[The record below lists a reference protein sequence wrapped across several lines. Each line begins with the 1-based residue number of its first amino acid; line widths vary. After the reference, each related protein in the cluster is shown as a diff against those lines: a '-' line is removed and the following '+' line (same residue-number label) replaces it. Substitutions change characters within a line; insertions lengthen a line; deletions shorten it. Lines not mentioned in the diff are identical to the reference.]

1 MRKFNFSTGVSTAL
15 VAMALVTGLSVPVD
29 AAKVDKALSQSEVTK
44 SGVTF
49 VTPAPTLKVENVADG
64 QVTTSWNVT
73 VSDVPAPVKDAQGY
87 TKEYYQTRVLIFD
100 KGDRMKPLNGSSYVN
115 ENGTI
120 VYNGGTTFSYN
131 EDATSAERN
140 QVTFNGSAYT
150 PGQKE
155 IVAFMFDA
163 AAYQAAYDAYVAS
176 TDPNAVCP
184 IEGDYWTASAPAEI
198 TVSNEAY
205 VSTSVTSTSIELSL
219 GTGSI
224 HTGYEIYRQV
234 GKKYVQIATITSNVY
249 EDKGLVSKTT
259 YSYKVRPY
267 YKDAKTGAVT
277 YGKEGYVEAT
287 TKGSALNVVANV
299 NKKNKVILKWQ
310 KVKGAKKYEIYR
322 RDTSSYSSEVK
333 KGQYNG
339 FATYKKIATVKK
351 KKYVDKKVKKN
362 RNYEYEVRA
371 VIAKDK
377 KVKGDKDA
385 YVTESV
391 SASLNF
397 GQIDVNVSYTDANG
411 NATVE
416 WEKVYGA
423 SSYIVEKEAYDAA
436 TKKYNWV
443 TVATLP
449 ANTTKTTLG
458 AEVIY
463 NTDGSV
469 VSTTTTY
476 RIKAVSAAG
485 NSSEYTIDVTKKNGT
500 VASVT
505 ATPTANGI
513 QVSWSPV
520 AGAAYYRVYRVPT
533 SALLDNKDIGAYEVY
548 GTRVTEYVGVTTPV
562 AVDVAAWNA
571 AVDAS
576 IAQEKKD
583 REAWDWSK
591 GDFDSSKYL
600 HESDKLNA
608 KATYHYQNYAYAH
621 DTFTATSMVDYF
633 GDIYSAGSGSI
644 DAKKGTLGADGKA
657 AVTEWDYEF
666 NPVVPDSKVQ
676 SSPEDGRPQVGVNYT
691 YYVEAVMASPKAA
704 GDYYSEGNY
713 NTYKCAVPDVEA
725 YNKAV
730 EEYNAYKAQE
740 EAAEKKY
747 QEDLKKY
754 QEDLKK
760 YQEDLKKYENLTE
773 EEKETTEKPE
783 APEMPHYVYS
793 YYGSE
798 PKQEDYTKVVDSN
811 DASVITEA
819 TTQLVYNTA
828 VTGPKASD
836 AEYLGQAVAKNAEDN
851 FKNFTGT
858 TAGVKKVGSAA
869 VTAVQPIKGK
879 VKIKSASSSK
889 GKVTLKVKKV
899 AGADCIK
906 IYRST
911 KKKGKYTVAGIAKNG
926 KKFTDKGVKK
936 GKKYY
941 YKAVPVVKNEAGADV
956 EGKASKVKAV
966 KVK

>member
-49 VTPAPTLKVENVADG
+49 ATAAPTVSVENVADG
-64 QVTTSWNVT
+64 QVATSWKVKI
-73 VSDVPAPVKDAQGY
+73 SDVPAPVKDANGNI
-87 TKEYYQTRVLIFD
+87 KESFKTRVLIFD
-100 KGDRMKPLNGSSYVN
+100 KGDRTKPLNGSSTVN
-115 ENGTI
+115 KNGTI
-120 VYNGGTTFSYN
+120 VYSDGRVFYY
-131 EDATSAERN
+131 DDDLYDSAERY
-140 QVTFNGSAYT
+140 QTTFNGSSYT

-155 IVAFMFDA
+155 IVAFLFDA
-163 AAYQAAYDAYVAS
+163 AAYQAAEDAYYAS
-176 TDPNAVCP
+176 TDPNKVHP
-184 IEGDYWTASAPAEI
+184 DSDEYWIASAPAEI
-198 TVSNEAY
+198 TVSDEASVY
-205 VSTSVTSTSIELSL
+205 TSVTSTSIELSL
-219 GTGSI
+219 NSGSI
-224 HTGYEIYRQV
+224 NTGYEIYRKV
-234 GKKYVQIATITSNVY
+234 GKKYQQIATVTSDVY
-249 EDKGLVSKTT
+249 TDKGLVSKTT

-267 YKDAKTGAVT
+267 YKDVKTGAVT

-299 NKKNKVILKWQ
+299 NKKNKVVLTWQ

-333 KGQYNG
+333 KGEYNG
-339 FATYKKIATVKK
+339 YATYKKIATVKK
-351 KKYVDKKVKKN
+351 KKYIDKKVQKN
-362 RNYEYEVRA
+362 RNYVYEVRA

-385 YVTESV
+385 YVKESV
-391 SASLNF
+391 DASLNF
-397 GQIDVNVSYTDANG
+397 GQIDVNVSYRDANG

-423 SSYIVEKEAYDAA
+423 ISYIVEKKAYDPA
-436 TKKYNWV
+436 TKMYNWT
-443 TVATLP
+443 TVQTLP
-449 ANTTKTTLG
+449 ASATKTTLA
-458 AEVIY
+458 AEVVAD
-463 NTDGSV
+463 TDGSV
-469 VSTTTTY
+469 VSTTTKY

-485 NSSEYTIDVTKKNGT
+485 NSSAYTVDVTKKNGN
-500 VASVT
+500 VESVT
-505 ATPTANGI
+505 ATATANGI
-513 QVSWSPV
+513 QVSWTPV
-520 AGAAYYRVYRVPT
+520 AGAAYYKVYRVKT
-533 SALLDNKDIGAYEVY
+533 SALLNNKDIGAYAVQH
-548 GTRVTEYVGVTTPV
+548 GSQVTEYVGVTTPV

-571 AVDAS
+571 TVDAS

-583 REAWDWSK
+583 LEAWDWSK
-591 GDFDSSKYL
+591 GSFDSSKYL

-633 GDIYSAGSGSI
+633 GDIYSAGSGSM

-657 AVTEWDYEF
+657 AVTEWNYRF
-666 NPVVPDSKVQ
+666 NPVVADSQVK

-704 GDYYSEGNY
+704 GDYYTGD
-713 NTYKCAVPDVEA
+713 TCAVPDVEA

-730 EEYNAYKAQE
+730 EEYKTQLAEYQAKVKEKE
-740 EAAEKKY
+740 EADKKY
-747 QEDLKKY
+747 E
-754 QEDLKK
+754 
-760 YQEDLKKYENLTE
+760 EDLKKYEEDLKKYEALTE
-773 EEKETTEKPE
+773 AEKENAQKPEKPVKK
-783 APEMPHYVYS
+783 YVDVPYVPQ
-793 YYGSE
+793 SE
-798 PKQEDYTKVVDSN
+798 PKQENYTKWVSIN
-811 DASVITEA
+811 DASAATAA

-828 VTGPKASD
+828 ATGPKASN
-836 AEYLGQAVAKNAEDN
+836 AEYLGQAVAKNGEDN
-851 FKNFTGT
+851 FKNVTGS

>member
-115 ENGTI
+115 KNGTI
-120 VYNGGTTFSYN
+120 VYDGGTTFSYN

-322 RDTSSYSSEVK
+322 RDTVSDASEVK

-377 KVKGDKDA
+377 KVKGDKEA
-385 YVTESV
+385 YVKETV
-391 SASLNF
+391 YASLNF

-411 NATVE
+411 NETVE

-423 SSYIVEKEAYDAA
+423 SSYVVEKKAYDAT

-449 ANTTKTTLG
+449 ASATKTTLG

-469 VSTTTTY
+469 VSATTSY

-485 NSSEYTIDVTKKNGT
+485 NSSEYEVSVTKKNGT

-520 AGAAYYRVYRVPT
+520 AGAAYYKVYRVPT
-533 SALLDNKDIGAYEVY
+533 SALLDNKDIGAYKVY
-548 GTRVTEYVGVTTPV
+548 GTPVTEYVGVTTPV
-562 AVDVAAWNA
+562 AVDVATWNA

-591 GDFDSSKYL
+591 GSFDSSKYL

-633 GDIYSAGSGSI
+633 GDIYSAGSGSMN
-644 DAKKGTLGADGKA
+644 AKAGTIGADGKV
-657 AVTEWDYEF
+657 AVTEWNYSF
-666 NPVVPDSKVQ
+666 NPVVADSQVK
-676 SSPEDGRPQVGVNYT
+676 SSPEDGRPQVGVDYT
-691 YYVEAVMASPKAA
+691 YYVEAVMAAPKAVS
-704 GDYYSEGNY
+704 DYYSYDEISVLDEAQYNAAVAEY
-713 NTYKCAVPDVEA
+713 NTKKAQYDAEYAQYEKDLAQYEKDYEA
-725 YNKAV
+725 YWDATD
-730 EEYNAYKAQE
+730 EQR
-740 EAAEKKY
+740 
-747 QEDLKKY
+747 
-754 QEDLKK
+754 
-760 YQEDLKKYENLTE
+760 ENMP
-773 EEKETTEKPE
+773 KPIKPE
-783 APEMPHYVYS
+783 EPDAPSVPSKYD
-793 YYGSE
+793 YYKWAYINS
-798 PKQEDYTKVVDSN
+798 
-811 DASVITEA
+811 ASAATAA

-828 VTGPKASD
+828 VTGPKASN
-836 AEYLGQAVAKNAEDN
+836 AEYLGQAVAKNDEDN
-851 FKNFTGT
+851 FKNFSGT

>member
-1 MRKFNFSTGVSTAL
+1 MRKFNFSKGVSTAL
-15 VAMALVTGLSVPVD
+15 VAMALVTGLSVPVN
-29 AAKVDKALSQSEVTK
+29 AAKVDKTLSQSEVTK
-44 SGVTF
+44 SGAA
-49 VTPAPTLKVENVADG
+49 APTLSVENVADG
-64 QVTTSWNVT
+64 QVATSWNVK
-73 VSDVPAPVKDAQGY
+73 VGGVPAPVRDASGRVSGNF
-87 TKEYYQTRVLIFD
+87 TTRVLIFD
-100 KGDRMKPLNGSSYVN
+100 KGDRTKPLNGSSSVN
-115 ENGTI
+115 KNGTI
-120 VYNGGTTFSYN
+120 VYSGGSVFYVDEDGDIRIESGSSDYYYSTDESTFQ
-131 EDATSAERN
+131 T
-140 QVTFNGSAYT
+140 TFNGSSYT

-163 AAYQAAYDAYVAS
+163 VAYQAAVDAYNAS
-176 TDPNAVCP
+176 TDPNAVIP
-184 IEGDYWTASAPAEI
+184 DRGDYWVASAPAEI

-234 GKKYVQIATITSNVY
+234 GKKYVQIATITSDVY

-333 KGQYNG
+333 KGQGNDY
-339 FATYKKIATVKK
+339 ATYKKIATVKK

-362 RNYEYEVRA
+362 RNYVYEVRA

-391 SASLNF
+391 DASLNF
-397 GQIDVNVSYTDANG
+397 GQIDVNVSYTDENG

-423 SSYIVEKEAYDAA
+423 SSYIVEKKAYDPT
-436 TKKYNWV
+436 TKKYNWA
-443 TVATLP
+443 TVQTLP
-449 ANTTKTTLG
+449 ASATKTTLP

-463 NTDGSV
+463 DTDGSV
-469 VSTTTTY
+469 VSGTTSY

-485 NSSEYTIDVTKKNGT
+485 NSSEYEVSVTKKNGT

-505 ATPTANGI
+505 ATATANGI

-520 AGAAYYRVYRVPT
+520 AGAAYYRVYRIPT
-533 SALLDNKDIGAYEVY
+533 SALENNKDIGAYKVH
-548 GTRVTEYVGVTTPV
+548 GTRVTEYVGATTPV

-576 IAQEKKD
+576 IAQEKSD

-591 GDFDSSKYL
+591 GDFDYSKYL
-600 HESDKLNA
+600 DEDDKLNA
-608 KATYHYQNYAYAH
+608 KTTYHYQNYAYAH
-621 DTFTATSMVDYF
+621 NTFTTTSMLDYF
-633 GDIYSAGSGSI
+633 GDIYSAGSGSMNAKAGTI
-644 DAKKGTLGADGKA
+644 DADGKV
-657 AVTEWDYEF
+657 AVTEWDYSF
-666 NPVVPDSKVQ
+666 NPVVADAKVK
-676 SSPEDGRPQVGVNYT
+676 SSPEDGRPQVGVDYT
-691 YYVEAVMASPKAA
+691 YYVEAVMAAPKAA
-704 GDYYSEGNY
+704 SDYYSNDDVRVLDEAKYNAAVAEY
-713 NTYKCAVPDVEA
+713 NTK
-725 YNKAV
+725 KAQYDA
-730 EEYNAYKAQE
+730 EYAQYEKDLAQYEKDYKAYWD
-740 EAAEKKY
+740 A
-747 QEDLKKY
+747 
-754 QEDLKK
+754 
-760 YQEDLKKYENLTE
+760 TE
-773 EEKETTEKPE
+773 EQRENMTKPVKPE
-783 APEMPHYVYS
+783 EPDAP
-793 YYGSE
+793 SE
-798 PKQEDYTKVVDSN
+798 PSKYDYYKWAYINS
-811 DASVITEA
+811 ASAATAA

-836 AEYLGQAVAKNAEDN
+836 AEYLGQAVAKNGEDN
-851 FKNFTGT
+851 YAIGTT

-869 VTAVQPIKGK
+869 VTAVQPIKAK

>member
-1 MRKFNFSTGVSTAL
+1 MRKFNFSTGISTVL
-15 VAMALVTGLSVPVD
+15 VAMALVTGLSVPVN
-29 AAKVDKALSQSEVTK
+29 AAKVDKTLSQSEVTK
-44 SGVTF
+44 SGAA
-49 VTPAPTLKVENVADG
+49 APTLSVESVADG
-64 QVTTSWNVT
+64 QVATSWKVKVGG
-73 VSDVPAPVKDAQGY
+73 VSAPVRDASGRVSGNF
-87 TKEYYQTRVLIFD
+87 TTRVLIFD
-100 KGDRMKPLNGSSYVN
+100 KGDRTKPLNGSSSVN
-115 ENGTI
+115 KNGTI
-120 VYNGGTTFSYN
+120 VYSGGSVFYVDEDGDIRIESGSSDYYYSTDESTFQTTFK
-131 EDATSAERN
+131 
-140 QVTFNGSAYT
+140 GSSYT

-163 AAYQAAYDAYVAS
+163 VAYQAAVDAYNAS
-176 TDPNAVCP
+176 TDPNAVIP
-184 IEGDYWTASAPAEI
+184 DRGDYWVASAPAEI

-205 VSTSVTSTSIELSL
+205 VSTSVSATSIELSL

-333 KGQYNG
+333 KGQYDG

-362 RNYEYEVRA
+362 RNYVYEVRA

-391 SASLNF
+391 DASLNF

-411 NATVE
+411 NETVE

-423 SSYIVEKEAYDAA
+423 TSYIVEKKAYDPT

-449 ANTTKTTLG
+449 ASATKTTLG

-469 VSTTTTY
+469 VSTTTRY

-576 IAQEKKD
+576 IAAYKADNNAEY
-583 REAWDWSK
+583 
-591 GDFDSSKYL
+591 SKYL

-608 KATYHYQNYAYAH
+608 KTTYHYQNYAYAH

-633 GDIYSAGSGSI
+633 GDIYSAGSGSM

-657 AVTEWDYEF
+657 AVTEWNYRF
-666 NPVVPDSKVQ
+666 NPVVADSQVK

-704 GDYYSEGNY
+704 GDYYTGD
-713 NTYKCAVPDVEA
+713 TCAVPDVEA

-760 YQEDLKKYENLTE
+760 YQEDLKKYEALTE
-773 EEKETTEKPE
+773 EEKENTEKPE
-783 APEMPHYVYS
+783 APKMPHKEYVYD

-798 PKQEDYTKVVDSN
+798 PKQENYTKSVDIN
-811 DASVITEA
+811 DVSAATAA

-828 VTGPKASD
+828 ATGPKASD

-858 TAGVKKVGSAA
+858 TAGVKKVGSAS
-869 VTAVQPIKGK
+869 VTAVQPIKAK
-879 VKIKSASSSK
+879 VKIKSIKASK

-911 KKKGKYTVAGIAKNG
+911 KKKGKYTVAGIAKNNG
-926 KKFTDKGVKK
+926 KKFTDKGVQK

-941 YKAVPVVKNEAGADV
+941 YKVVPVVKNEAGADV

>member
-1 MRKFNFSTGVSTAL
+1 MRKFNFSTGISTVL

-87 TKEYYQTRVLIFD
+87 TKGYYQTRVLIFD
-100 KGDRMKPLNGSSYVN
+100 KGDRMKPLNGSSSVN

-120 VYNGGTTFSYN
+120 VYDGGTTFSYN

-163 AAYQAAYDAYVAS
+163 AAYSTAMDAYYAAREAYWNSPNGTEPVAP
-176 TDPNAVCP
+176 DK
-184 IEGDYWTASAPAEI
+184 GDYWVASAPAEI

-339 FATYKKIATVKK
+339 FETYKKIATVKK

-485 NSSEYTIDVTKKNGT
+485 NSSEYKIDVTKKNGT

-520 AGAAYYRVYRVPT
+520 AGAAYYKVYRVPT
-533 SALLDNKDIGAYEVY
+533 SALVDNKDIGAYRVY

-576 IAQEKKD
+576 IAAYKADNNAEY
-583 REAWDWSK
+583 
-591 GDFDSSKYL
+591 SKYL

-608 KATYHYQNYAYAH
+608 KTTYHYQNYAYAH

-633 GDIYSAGSGSI
+633 GDIYSAGSGSMN
-644 DAKKGTLGADGKA
+644 AKKGTLGADGKA
-657 AVTEWDYEF
+657 AVTEWNYRF
-666 NPVVPDSKVQ
+666 NPVVLDSKVQ

-704 GDYYSEGNY
+704 GDYYTGDTCE
-713 NTYKCAVPDVEA
+713 VPDVEA

-730 EEYNAYKAQE
+730 EKYNAYKAQE

-760 YQEDLKKYENLTE
+760 YEALTE
-773 EEKETTEKPE
+773 EEKENTKKPVE
-783 APEMPHYVYS
+783 PKTPDKEYVDYV
-793 YYGSE
+793 SE
-798 PKQEDYTKVVDSN
+798 PKQENYTKSVDIN
-811 DASVITEA
+811 DASAATAA

-828 VTGPKASD
+828 ATGPKASG

-869 VTAVQPIKGK
+869 VTAVQSIKGK

-911 KKKGKYTVAGIAKNG
+911 KKKGKYTVAGIAKNNG

>member
-49 VTPAPTLKVENVADG
+49 MTPAPTLKVENVADG
-64 QVTTSWNVT
+64 QVATSWKVT
-73 VSDVPAPVKDAQGY
+73 VSDVPAPIKDAEGY
-87 TKEYYQTRVLIFD
+87 TKASYETRVLIFD

-120 VYNGGTTFSYN
+120 VYDDGTTFSYN

-155 IVAFMFDA
+155 VVAFMFDA
-163 AAYQAAYDAYVAS
+163 AAYSTAMDAYYLARKAYWNSPNGTEPVAP
-176 TDPNAVCP
+176 DKD
-184 IEGDYWTASAPAEI
+184 DYWTASAPAEI

-205 VSTSVTSTSIELSL
+205 VSTSVTATSVELSL

-333 KGQYNG
+333 KGKYDG

-362 RNYEYEVRA
+362 RNYVYEVRA

-377 KVKGDKDA
+377 KVKGDKVA

-391 SASLNF
+391 DASLNF

-463 NTDGSV
+463 NPDGSV

-485 NSSEYTIDVTKKNGT
+485 NSSEYEVSVTKKNGT

-576 IAQEKKD
+576 IAAYKADNNAEY
-583 REAWDWSK
+583 
-591 GDFDSSKYL
+591 SKYL

-633 GDIYSAGSGSI
+633 GDIYSAGSGSMK
-644 DAKKGTLGADGKA
+644 AKAGTIGADGKV
-657 AVTEWDYEF
+657 AVTEWNYSF
-666 NPVVPDSKVQ
+666 NPVVADSQVQ
-676 SSPEDGRPQVGVNYT
+676 SSPEDGRPQVGVDYT
-691 YYVEAVMASPKAA
+691 YYVEAVMAAPKAA
-704 GDYYSEGNY
+704 SDYYSYDDVRVLDEAQYNAAVAEY
-713 NTYKCAVPDVEA
+713 NTKKAQYDAA
-725 YNKAV
+725 YAQYEKDLAQY
-730 EEYNAYKAQE
+730 EKDYKAYWD
-740 EAAEKKY
+740 A
-747 QEDLKKY
+747 
-754 QEDLKK
+754 
-760 YQEDLKKYENLTE
+760 TE
-773 EEKETTEKPE
+773 EQRENMPEPIKPE
-783 APEMPHYVYS
+783 EPDAPSVPS
-793 YYGSE
+793 KDDYYKWAYINS
-798 PKQEDYTKVVDSN
+798 
-811 DASVITEA
+811 ASAATAA

-828 VTGPKASD
+828 ATGPKASD

>member
-49 VTPAPTLKVENVADG
+49 VTAAPTLKVENVADG
-64 QVTTSWNVT
+64 QVATSWKVT
-73 VSDVPAPVKDAQGY
+73 VSDVPAPIKDADGDD
-87 TKEYYQTRVLIFD
+87 KESYETRVLIFD
-100 KGDRMKPLNGSSYVN
+100 KGDRMKPLNGSSSVN

-120 VYNGGTTFSYN
+120 VYDGGTTFRYN
-131 EDATSAERN
+131 EDVTSADRN
-140 QVTFNGSAYT
+140 QVTFYGSAYT

-163 AAYQAAYDAYVAS
+163 AAYSSAMDAYYAS
-176 TDPNAVCP
+176 QDINKVRP
-184 IEGDYWTASAPAEI
+184 ERDDYWTASAPAEI

-205 VSTSVTSTSIELSL
+205 VSTSVTATSVELSL

-333 KGQYNG
+333 KGQRNG
-339 FATYKKIATVKK
+339 FTTYKKIATVKK

-362 RNYEYEVRA
+362 RNYVYEVRA

-391 SASLNF
+391 DASLNF

-423 SSYIVEKEAYDAA
+423 SSYIVEKKAYDPT
-436 TKKYNWV
+436 TKKYNWA
-443 TVATLP
+443 TVQTLP
-449 ANTTKTTLG
+449 ASATKTTLP

-463 NTDGSV
+463 DTDGSV
-469 VSTTTTY
+469 VSGTTSY

-485 NSSEYTIDVTKKNGT
+485 NSSEYEVSVTKTNGT

-505 ATPTANGI
+505 ATATANGI

-548 GTRVTEYVGVTTPV
+548 GTRVTEYVGATTPV

-576 IAQEKKD
+576 IAQEKID

-600 HESDKLNA
+600 DEDDKLNA
-608 KATYHYQNYAYAH
+608 KTTYHYQNYAYAH
-621 DTFTATSMVDYF
+621 NTFTTTSMLDYF
-633 GDIYSAGSGSI
+633 GDIYSAGSGSMN
-644 DAKKGTLGADGKA
+644 AKAGTIGADGKA
-657 AVTEWDYEF
+657 AVTEWDYSF
-666 NPVVPDSKVQ
+666 NPVVADSQVK
-676 SSPEDGRPQVGVNYT
+676 SSPEDGRPQVGVDYT
-691 YYVEAVMASPKAA
+691 YYVEAVMAAPKAVN
-704 GDYYSEGNY
+704 DYYSY
-713 NTYKCAVPDVEA
+713 NRIDILDVAQYNAAVA
-725 YNKAV
+725 
-730 EEYNAYKAQE
+730 EYNAKKAQYDAEYAQYQKDYKAYWD
-740 EAAEKKY
+740 A
-747 QEDLKKY
+747 
-754 QEDLKK
+754 
-760 YQEDLKKYENLTE
+760 TE
-773 EEKETTEKPE
+773 EQRENMPEPEEPVAPKEPFK
-783 APEMPHYVYS
+783 YSFYKWVYI
-793 YYGSE
+793 
-798 PKQEDYTKVVDSN
+798 DN
-811 DASVITEA
+811 ASAATAA

-836 AEYLGQAVAKNAEDN
+836 AEYLGQAVAKNGEDN
-851 FKNFTGT
+851 YAIGTT

>member
-163 AAYQAAYDAYVAS
+163 AAYQAAYDAYMAS
-176 TDPNAVCP
+176 TDPNAVRP

-205 VSTSVTSTSIELSL
+205 VSTSVTATSIELSL

-520 AGAAYYRVYRVPT
+520 AGAAYYKVYRVPT
-533 SALLDNKDIGAYEVY
+533 SALLDNKDIGAYRVY
-548 GTRVTEYVGVTTPV
+548 GTPVTEYVGVTTPV

-576 IAQEKKD
+576 IAAYKADNNAEY
-583 REAWDWSK
+583 
-591 GDFDSSKYL
+591 SKYL

-657 AVTEWDYEF
+657 AVTEWDYKF

-676 SSPEDGRPQVGVNYT
+676 SLS
-691 YYVEAVMASPKAA
+691 
-704 GDYYSEGNY
+704 
-713 NTYKCAVPDVEA
+713 
-725 YNKAV
+725 
-730 EEYNAYKAQE
+730 
-740 EAAEKKY
+740 
-747 QEDLKKY
+747 LI
-754 QEDLKK
+754 
-760 YQEDLKKYENLTE
+760 
-773 EEKETTEKPE
+773 
-783 APEMPHYVYS
+783 H
-793 YYGSE
+793 
-798 PKQEDYTKVVDSN
+798 
-811 DASVITEA
+811 I
-819 TTQLVYNTA
+819 
-828 VTGPKASD
+828 
-836 AEYLGQAVAKNAEDN
+836 
-851 FKNFTGT
+851 
-858 TAGVKKVGSAA
+858 
-869 VTAVQPIKGK
+869 
-879 VKIKSASSSK
+879 
-889 GKVTLKVKKV
+889 
-899 AGADCIK
+899 
-906 IYRST
+906 
-911 KKKGKYTVAGIAKNG
+911 
-926 KKFTDKGVKK
+926 
-936 GKKYY
+936 
-941 YKAVPVVKNEAGADV
+941 
-956 EGKASKVKAV
+956 
-966 KVK
+966 

>member
-1 MRKFNFSTGVSTAL
+1 MRKFNFSTGISTVL
-15 VAMALVTGLSVPVD
+15 VAMALVTGLSVPVN
-29 AAKVDKALSQSEVTK
+29 AAKVDKTLSQSEVTK
-44 SGVTF
+44 SGAA
-49 VTPAPTLKVENVADG
+49 APTLSVENVANG
-64 QVTTSWNVT
+64 QVATSWNVK
-73 VSDVPAPVKDAQGY
+73 VSGVPAPVKDATGRVSGNF
-87 TKEYYQTRVLIFD
+87 TTRVLIFD
-100 KGDRMKPLNGSSYVN
+100 KGDRTKPLNGSSSVN
-115 ENGTI
+115 KNGTI
-120 VYNGGTTFSYN
+120 VYSGGSVFYVDEDGDIRIGSGSSDYYYSTDESTFQTTF
-131 EDATSAERN
+131 R
-140 QVTFNGSAYT
+140 GSSYT

-163 AAYQAAYDAYVAS
+163 VAYQAAVDAYNAS
-176 TDPNAVCP
+176 TDPNAVIP
-184 IEGDYWTASAPAEI
+184 DRGDYWVASAPAEI

-333 KGQYNG
+333 KGQGNG
-339 FATYKKIATVKK
+339 YATYKKIATVKK

-362 RNYEYEVRA
+362 RNYVYEVRA

-391 SASLNF
+391 DASLNF

-423 SSYIVEKEAYDAA
+423 SSYIVEKKAYDPT

-449 ANTTKTTLG
+449 ASATKTTLG

-485 NSSEYTIDVTKKNGT
+485 NSSEYEVSVTKKNGT

-520 AGAAYYRVYRVPT
+520 AGAAYYKVYRVPT
-533 SALLDNKDIGAYEVY
+533 SALLDNKDIGAYKVY
-548 GTRVTEYVGVTTPV
+548 GTPVTEYVGVTTPV

-576 IAQEKKD
+576 IAAYKADVNAEY
-583 REAWDWSK
+583 
-591 GDFDSSKYL
+591 SKYL
-600 HESDKLNA
+600 HEDDKLNA
-608 KATYHYQNYAYAH
+608 NATYHYQNYAYAQNM
-621 DTFTATSMVDYF
+621 FTTTSILDYF
-633 GDIYSAGSGSI
+633 GDIYSAGSGSMSI
-644 DAKKGTLGADGKA
+644 KTAVKGADGKA
-657 AVTEWDYEF
+657 NATEWSYSFD
-666 NPVVPDSKVQ
+666 PTVADSQVL
-676 SSPEDGRPQVGVNYT
+676 STPEDGRPQVGVDYT
-691 YYVEAVMASPKAA
+691 YYVEAVMATAKTAD
-704 GDYYSEGNY
+704 DYAKDNDSTVSIVNE
-713 NTYKCAVPDVEA
+713 EA
-725 YNKAV
+725 YNAALAKYNEDKAKYDAYWAATS
-730 EEYNAYKAQE
+730 EERENMTKPSYPDLPFRSEYTENVPLNAASI
-740 EAAEKKY
+740 AAPY
-747 QEDLKKY
+747 
-754 QEDLKK
+754 
-760 YQEDLKKYENLTE
+760 
-773 EEKETTEKPE
+773 
-783 APEMPHYVYS
+783 
-793 YYGSE
+793 
-798 PKQEDYTKVVDSN
+798 
-811 DASVITEA
+811 

-828 VTGPKASD
+828 VTGPKASG
-836 AEYLGQAVAKNAEDN
+836 AEYLTTPVAKVSSYNY
-851 FKNFTGT
+851 KNEIGT
-858 TAGVKKVGSAA
+858 TAGVKKVGSAS
-869 VTAVQPIKGK
+869 VTAVQPIKAK
-879 VKIKSASSSK
+879 VKIKSIKASK

-911 KKKGKYTVAGIAKNG
+911 KKKGKYTVAGIAKNNG
-926 KKFTDKGVKK
+926 KKFTDKGVQK

-941 YKAVPVVKNEAGADV
+941 YKVVPVVKNEAGADV